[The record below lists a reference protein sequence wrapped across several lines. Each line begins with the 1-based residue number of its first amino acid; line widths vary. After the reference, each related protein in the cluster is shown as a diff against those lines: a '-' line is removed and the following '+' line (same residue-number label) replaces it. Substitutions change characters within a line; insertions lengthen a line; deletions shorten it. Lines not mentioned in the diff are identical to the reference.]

1 MSGPKDTF
9 ERIPSEAEIRR
20 ELERNLRERA
30 VLRSLLKLADD
41 SRTVLQL
48 CEPSRTESEGHHHV

>member
-1 MSGPKDTF
+1 MAGPKDTLQQL
-9 ERIPSEAEIRR
+9 PSEAVIRQ

-41 SRTVLQL
+41 CRTVLHL
-48 CEPSRTESEGHHHV
+48 CETVQREREVSNA

>member
-1 MSGPKDTF
+1 MAGPKDTLQ
-9 ERIPSEAEIRR
+9 RLPSEAEIRQ

-41 SRTVLQL
+41 SRTVLHL
-48 CEPSRTESEGHHHV
+48 CETVQREGEVSNA